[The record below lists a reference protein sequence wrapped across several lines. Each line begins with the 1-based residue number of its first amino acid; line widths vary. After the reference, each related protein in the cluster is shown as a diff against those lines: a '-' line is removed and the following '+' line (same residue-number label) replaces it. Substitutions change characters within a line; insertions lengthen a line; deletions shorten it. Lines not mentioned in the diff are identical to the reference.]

1 MLKNASRFSR
11 YSLNRNPCSM
21 GLINSPDIFQEKM
34 STLMDGLEFVRTYLD
49 DCIWLTSG
57 TWEDHLEKLEQVLVR
72 LKSAGLKVN
81 AQKSFFGQS
90 QLEYLGYW
98 VTRDG
103 IQLLAKKVQAIRDL
117 MTPKT
122 RKELQRF
129 IGMVNYYWDM
139 WIHRSDI
146 LAPLTALTSRNVQW
160 AWTAEHQATF
170 VKAKGFDKSWSHVGF
185 PRLLATFW
193 NIHWR

>member
-1 MLKNASRFSR
+1 
-11 YSLNRNPCSM
+11 M
-21 GLINSPDIFQEKM
+21 GLVNSPDIFQEKM

-49 DCIWLTSG
+49 DCLCLTSG
-57 TWEDHLEKLEQVLVR
+57 TWEDRLEKLEQVLVR

-98 VTRDG
+98 ITRDG
-103 IQLLAKKVQAIRDL
+103 ICRYQRKCKRSEIL

-122 RKELQRF
+122 RKELRRF
-129 IGMVNYYWDM
+129 IGMVNYYRDM

-146 LAPLTALTSRNVQW
+146 LAPLTALTSKNV
-160 AWTAEHQATF
+160 
-170 VKAKGFDKSWSHVGF
+170 
-185 PRLLATFW
+185 
-193 NIHWR
+193 